1 MVSVELEISRIKVK
15 CENKCT
21 FRKWGE
27 NMIKYIIS
35 DNKGNYIRLDNSSGK
50 YVSIRSLSQAQKW
63 DSYQKAK
70 AIYQNCISKT
80 IRDRFVVK
88 EINDGSFHEIKTEPM
103 MKEFIYEECKHD
115 IDDLLKKI
123 SDLSLALEKVNSWE
137 EPLKNQVSMADR
149 KRSDYDHYVEFGKF
163 NAVQCCKNAKLHKSI
178 LQERRK
184 LKQTYTIMKW
194 LQDMKLSEKSIKG
207 LFHSIES
214 LETSVYQPRVL
225 TELFS

>member
-1 MVSVELEISRIKVK
+1 MV
-15 CENKCT
+15 
-21 FRKWGE
+21 
-27 NMIKYIIS
+27 KYIIS
-35 DNKGNYIRLDNSSGK
+35 DNKGNYIRLDTGSGK

-63 DSYQKAK
+63 DSYSKAK

-88 EINDGSFHEIKTEPM
+88 EISNSGSSEIKTESI
-103 MKEFIYEECKHD
+103 MKEFNYEECKHD
-115 IDDLLKKI
+115 IDDLLEKI
-123 SDLSLALEKVNSWE
+123 SDLLSALEKVNSWE

-149 KRSDYDHYVEFGKF
+149 KRSDYDHYIETGKF

-178 LQERRK
+178 LQERRR
-184 LKQTYTIMKW
+184 LKQAYTIMKW

>member
-1 MVSVELEISRIKVK
+1 M
-15 CENKCT
+15 T
-21 FRKWGE
+21 
-27 NMIKYIIS
+27 KYIIS
-35 DNKGNYIRLDNSSGK
+35 DNKGNYIRLDNGSGK

-80 IRDRFVVK
+80 IRDRFAVK
-88 EINDGSFHEIKTEPM
+88 EIDGGGFSENKTEPI
-103 MKEFIYEECKHD
+103 MKEFNYEECKHD
-115 IDDLLKKI
+115 IDDLLEKI
-123 SDLSLALEKVNSWE
+123 NDLSSALEKVNSWE

-149 KRSDYDHYVEFGKF
+149 KRSDYDHYIETGKF

-184 LKQTYTIMKW
+184 LKQAYTIMKW